1 MCSTIDSS
9 FLRGQGSDPSE
20 FPTSGHQMNSSYST
34 QNEDSNSSSSDIVVS
49 KKFKRSKEDKI
60 CLVCGDK
67 ALGYNFNAITCE
79 SCKAFFR
86 RNALKSDQPK
96 CLFQNDCLIDVR
108 TRRFCPHCRLRRCF
122 EVGMKKEMILDETER
137 KARMQKVAMNRQ
149 MKQKPSPGGDIV
161 IKQEPCSIASEAT
174 SSIPDTQ
181 TGGEGQ
187 GQGSVVCPSM
197 SFGNSQP
204 LVLPTLTPETS
215 SRDPKMYR
223 VLKAEERL
231 LVDELTVAYLETL
244 GGYANE
250 THVNREESYSSADEL
265 VNNSEI
271 AVRRLIK
278 FVKKIAL
285 FRGMSQENQ
294 VACLKSCVLNALLL
308 RSVNFYDA
316 ENDAWKTPTGS
327 IPTSVL
333 KRATGFNDLHDAHTS
348 YCAGLKKLTRDDSH
362 IMALVQTI
370 TVFNPDGQNLE
381 NRQTISD
388 IQDQFIQLLRHYLE
402 SEVSFQHSQVF
413 FSNIL
418 QKISELKGLGED
430 HARILLQINSNKI
443 EPLMLEILNLQ

>member
-1 MCSTIDSS
+1 MEMCSTIDSS
-9 FLRGQGSDPSE
+9 FLQGSGSESSE
-20 FPTSGHQMNSSYST
+20 FSQSRNEVSSYSG
-34 QNEDSNSSSSDIVVS
+34 QNEDSNSSSSDTVAS

-86 RNALKSDQPK
+86 RNALKSDQSK

-149 MKQKPSPGGDIV
+149 MKQKHPQVGEII
-161 IKQEPCSIASEAT
+161 IKQEPVSISIEAT
-174 SSIPDTQ
+174 SSMPDTQ
-181 TGGEGQ
+181 SGGDEKTMFPT
-187 GQGSVVCPSM
+187 V
-197 SFGNSQP
+197 SFGNSLP
-204 LVLPTLTPETS
+204 MSLPTLTPDTVPK
-215 SRDPKMYR
+215 DPKMYR
-223 VLKAEERL
+223 ILKTEEKM
-231 LVDELTVAYLETL
+231 LVEELSVAYVETL

-250 THVNREESYSSADEL
+250 THVNKEESYSSADEL

-278 FVKKIAL
+278 FVKKISQ
-285 FRGMSQENQ
+285 FRGLSQENQ

-333 KRATGFNDLHDAHTS
+333 KHATGFNDLHDAHTS
-348 YCAGLKKLTRDDSH
+348 YCAGLKKLTRDDSN
-362 IMALVQTI
+362 IMALIQTI

-381 NRQTISD
+381 SRQTISD

-402 SEVSFQHSQVF
+402 SEVSFMHSQLF

>member
-9 FLRGQGSDPSE
+9 FLQGSGTDSMDFTPRRGVSS
-20 FPTSGHQMNSSYST
+20 FSGPH
-34 QNEDSNSSSSDIVVS
+34 EDSSSSSNDAAAS
-49 KKFKRSKEDKI
+49 KKFKRSKEDKM

-149 MKQKPSPGGDIV
+149 MKQKPSQVGEVIV
-161 IKQEPCSIASEAT
+161 KNEPSSIESEAT
-174 SSIPDTQ
+174 SSMPDTQ
-181 TGGEGQ
+181 SIGDDRSAAGYPTMAF
-187 GQGSVVCPSM
+187 GSST
-197 SFGNSQP
+197 P
-204 LVLPTLTPETS
+204 LTLPMLSADSVPK
-215 SRDPKMYR
+215 DPRMYR
-223 VLKAEERL
+223 VLSPEEKTQ
-231 LVDELTVAYLETL
+231 VEELSVAYLETL

-250 THVNREESYSSADEL
+250 THVNKEESYSNADEL

-278 FVKKIAL
+278 FVKKIAQ

-333 KRATGFNDLHDAHTS
+333 KHATGFNDLHDAHTS
-348 YCAGLKKLTRDDSH
+348 YCAGLKKLTRDDSN
-362 IMALVQTI
+362 IMALIQTI

-381 NRQTISD
+381 NRQVISD
-388 IQDQFIQLLRHYLE
+388 IQEHFILLLRHYLE
-402 SEVSFQHSQVF
+402 SDVSFMHSQVF

-443 EPLMLEILNLQ
+443 EPLMLEVLNLQ